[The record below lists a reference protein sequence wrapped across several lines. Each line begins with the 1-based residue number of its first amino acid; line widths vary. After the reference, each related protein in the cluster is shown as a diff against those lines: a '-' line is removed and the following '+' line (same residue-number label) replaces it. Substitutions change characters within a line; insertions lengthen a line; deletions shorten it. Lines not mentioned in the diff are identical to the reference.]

1 MATAFVSCSKSK
13 KSYPAPARDF
23 YQGALFKKALAY
35 AKAHFDHVYILSAK
49 YGVIHPDQ
57 IIDYGNY
64 DKPLKKMSKKEREEW
79 YQLVKKQMQ
88 ELNLPKP
95 YVFFTGHLY
104 YYVDENYQFEGE
116 KPLEGLSIGKQLQW
130 FNNRMR
136 FSRSKR
142 MGFNL

>member
-1 MATAFVSCSKSK
+1 MATAFISCSKSK
-13 KSYPAPARDF
+13 KSYPAPARDL

-35 AKAHFDHVYILSAK
+35 AEAHFDHVYILSAK
-49 YGVIHPDQ
+49 YGVVHPDQ
-57 IIDYGNY
+57 IIEPY
-64 DKPLKKMSKKEREEW
+64 DKTLKEMSKKEREEW

-88 ELNLPKP
+88 ELNLSKP

-104 YYVDENYQFEGE
+104 CYAFEGE

-130 FNNRMR
+130 FNNQTR
-136 FSRSKR
+136 SSGSKR